1 MPPFSRLFGSRKSSE
16 ELFTDAAATLARTLE
31 SVLREIGGEPS
42 NRLLMRQETAAFAL
56 TYCTL
61 IVLASSNGAPQDVER
76 RSDEMNLAA
85 VNAFMERGWVSSSNE
100 LINKLHERYTDYSD
114 IIQNALLTNEHGGP
128 ELAFSVVFLN
138 VYKPI
143 PGYYAQLLMK
153 RGLLMESLMQA
164 ANDVRKSCN

>member
-1 MPPFSRLFGSRKSSE
+1 
-16 ELFTDAAATLARTLE
+16 
-31 SVLREIGGEPS
+31 
-42 NRLLMRQETAAFAL
+42 
-56 TYCTL
+56 
-61 IVLASSNGAPQDVER
+61 
-76 RSDEMNLAA
+76 MNLAA